1 MTRQFLVGTLVI
13 VATVLVNAGIFA
25 LAARRIDALYPS
37 ALRRIRRTGPT
48 LLVIAGVLSV
58 LVALTVDTWL
68 WALVLERTGAL
79 PDLESSVYFA
89 LVSFTTLGFGD
100 LVLEREWRILSG
112 LIGANGLLIFGWS
125 TAFMVALIRKLHGGP

>member
-1 MTRQFLVGTLVI
+1 MTRQFLIGSLVI
-13 VATVLVNAGIFA
+13 LATVLINAGIFA
-25 LAARRIDALYPS
+25 LAARRIDRLYPS
-37 ALRRIRRTGPT
+37 ALRLMHHVGPA

-58 LVALTVDTWL
+58 LLALSVDTWL
-68 WALVLERTGAL
+68 WAFVLLGIGAL

>member
-13 VATVLVNAGIFA
+13 LATVLVNAGIFA
-25 LAARRIDALYPS
+25 FAARRIDALYPS
-37 ALRRIRRTGPT
+37 ALRMMRRTGPT

-68 WALVLERTGAL
+68 WAFVLERTGAL